1 MRHWEFRF
9 MQLNKPINNVITN
22 FFIFFQFFHK
32 NIRCYQQKKN
42 ISYVF
47 FLQKFTKSQITNY
60 Q

>member
-32 NIRCYQQKKN
+32 NIRCYQQKKY
-42 ISYVF
+42 IICF
-47 FLQKFTKSQITNY
+47 FSTKIYKIANH
-60 Q
+60 